1 MSFNGAFA
9 PFDARGKIK
18 ECPTHAVLG
27 GRKHYGFLS
36 SQRSL
41 PATGSTQPAECSR
54 FFRFAYEVAPV
65 SGGGKIEG
73 KVTFQG
79 TVPIRK
85 IIPTKDREVCGGPR
99 DEPQVRVGAG
109 KGVQDAV
116 VYLKEVP
123 KGKPWGAADKVPVL
137 DQEHCIFKPAV
148 QVIRPG
154 KLEVANSDPVLHNT
168 HGFYGQRTAFNL
180 ALPEKGVRITRELPR
195 PGLVRV
201 ECDAHGWMLA
211 HIYVADSPYY
221 ALTGEDGSFRIDDI
235 PPGNYTLV
243 ASQHYTGDT
252 ETPVTVTGGQTAKLT
267 IELKKK

>member
-1 MSFNGAFA
+1 MCFFLRKA
-9 PFDARGKIK
+9 
-18 ECPTHAVLG
+18 CCMQLAVLG
-27 GRKHYGFLS
+27 LLS
-36 SQRSL
+36 V
-41 PATGSTQPAECSR
+41 PT
-54 FFRFAYEVAPV
+54 FAYEVAPV
-65 SGGGKIEG
+65 SGGGTIEG

-85 IIPTKDREVCGGPR
+85 IIPTKDREVCGSPR

-123 KGKPWGAADKVPVL
+123 KGKAWGAPDKVPVL

-154 KLEVANSDPVLHNT
+154 KLEVTSSDPVLHNT

-243 ASQHYTGDT
+243 ATQHYTGDT
-252 ETPVTVTGGQTAKLT
+252 ETPVTVTGGQTAKLS